1 MDPARALS
9 APALPD
15 CRTPCAYRW
24 RRLPATPGCPLAD
37 HSSQQFNQLPQR
49 LGADLATN
57 AHPGTTAKYDL
68 NDAVAVGAPRPIA
81 IRRDC
86 DWDHRAAFDHR
97 LRQQLPPP
105 SEQLIAVHIV
115 APRHDR
121 HDAPGTCVSA
131 TIWRFNAS
139 EYCRRFAALGCC
151 LVSTTP
157 LVDTCSA

>member
-24 RRLPATPGCPLAD
+24 HRLPATPGCPLAD
-37 HSSQQFNQLPQR
+37 HSSQQFNHLPQR

-97 LRQQLPPP
+97 LRQQLTPP

-121 HDAPGTCVSA
+121 HRRTGHLRLRHHLALQCLRILSTLGRARLLLSVHYA
-131 TIWRFNAS
+131 AS
-139 EYCRRFAALGCC
+139 RHL
-151 LVSTTP
+151 
-157 LVDTCSA
+157 